1 MSFST
6 WKKCVLSLLMAATI
20 PATALFA
27 ASRNAEPPL
36 SPADEVQTTETTGS
50 VQIISPDVSKSWYGY
65 YDLIN
70 GYYKGFIHFLQ
81 FPNLAEGNCVRVQL
95 ADTENKEDIRIICQT
110 AENSETAY
118 PSDGGGVTIPYSSCC
133 AHIESLQG
141 DKEGLFLKFITNHTC
156 DVPYSVIVYSSDNIN
171 EATKLAEETF
181 ILHVTTPDQQPLLTE
196 GTPAFLS
203 GDVNTAI
210 SLPIEVHQAGYLAGQ
225 KVAIWINFAF
235 TKGEF
240 ADLRFTDQMVK
251 ADEENK
257 LFTWE
262 ISELSSGTT
271 NLTLQASAECAG
283 TYSYS
288 LIDATTGK
296 KVCNTGEGSFSIPFY
311 DKDDLSLLQQIAKA
325 NIACNDL
332 QTFISEEKYK
342 LDWDNQGNIQV
353 AWTEDGYVKQLKIT
367 DWGKYI
373 TTMPKLTFPKLQELE
388 IQETGLTALDL
399 TQIPEGAKVKIYNSL
414 LTWKNFIMPKTLNF
428 TMEGNT
434 KFDAGTILAGGSV
447 VDLSAYADWNGTP
460 SEFLW
465 WKEES
470 GSYPSSTNEVQ
481 TVSNETAKFILPDNE
496 GVKYSCQ
503 IYNRNYFS
511 GFHMETNP
519 ITITSAAAFDKSD
532 IDALKQ
538 LAKANSKVKQLQEY
552 IDNQS
557 WETDDF
563 TGYRSVRTY
572 WEEIN
577 GSKRLTKLCI
587 EAYGSSGLTNLD
599 LSAFPELRFLQL
611 AMVSYNC
618 TFKLSEN
625 KKLTELIIYS
635 YYPEAIN
642 VSANIALQRLELA
655 SCSNLRTVTGLQQLT
670 NLHRLS
676 VEGSEYVKFAAS
688 DYPASLTDMDL
699 RGTESEMPGSAII
712 PNLDYIGLPKGITS
726 FDMSAYPKLTRMDL
740 GWSQENAM
748 RYEDMKNYRN
758 GVRVYGNTLFKLTPN
773 SSVQEPD
780 EFAVGDIIDLSS
792 QATVNG
798 VASTFTWKNKFYGV
812 EVPSGMFEPVDG
824 KPGVFEIKQASED
837 PESQFYCQIQNN
849 FYSGWT
855 VSTNYI
861 KVTAKQTYSS
871 ADLQVLKTIV
881 DNSTSQDFKD
891 WFAAEGW
898 KENGSTK
905 LEDGGDLFVQWS
917 DESNKR
923 LTELSLYRF
932 GDRLTGT
939 IDVSSLNQLQRLNLC
954 SADISSVL
962 LPTDGAMLQL
972 LYVSYTKIKHLDVS
986 RFTNLF
992 SLGLDNTG
1000 LTSVDLKN
1008 NTKLQ
1013 YLYLEGTTIELP
1025 DVTFSELTNFGTP
1038 SNLTSLDMEKMPKL
1052 SALYVRSPFLK
1063 FSDIMNPHELTYL
1076 WAKSETYMQQSDELS
1091 IDGRV
1096 NMIGND
1102 TIDFSKEANSGELTV
1117 TLMEGSATAT
1127 EQNSSIYTVNWDDSK
1142 LVRFEVTNS
1151 LFPGWSMY
1159 YQGSL
1164 FTTMGD
1170 VNYDEQVNVGDVAT
1184 TAAYLVNKDALQVD
1198 FSTYAAD
1205 INKNNGVDVAD
1216 LVEIV
1221 NVIFSQTYTQTAE
1234 TRSTYVPSVR
1244 LALDG
1249 QQFLT
1254 MENEAAVSAL
1264 YLEFVGAT
1272 EEKPLLADAA
1282 RLSSVSRLQGDTLRV
1297 VAYNLNGN
1305 TIASGTHRLM
1315 QLAPGMRL
1323 VKAEFSDAQAHLL
1336 SPVGNVILT
1345 ANTEITPPS
1354 TADVLYNY
1362 PNPSEGHTTFCYQL
1376 TEPVRSAEIQLFAV
1390 NGTMVARWQGLD
1402 ATAGAHTFTA
1412 QLPLP
1417 AGIYYYRLVA
1427 DGKQVIARNT
1437 LIIK

>member
-6 WKKCVLSLLMAATI
+6 WKKRVLSLLMAATI

-36 SPADEVQTTETTGS
+36 SSADEVQTTETTGS

-141 DKEGLFLKFITNHTC
+141 DKEGLFLKFSTNHTC

-196 GTPAFLS
+196 GTPTFLA

-225 KVAIWINFAF
+225 KVTIWINFTF

-240 ADLRFTDQMVK
+240 ADLSFTDQTVTT
-251 ADEENK
+251 DEENK

-288 LIDATTGK
+288 LIDATTGQ
-296 KVCNTGEGSFSIPFY
+296 KVCNTGAGSFSIPFY
-311 DKDDLSLLQQIAKA
+311 NKEDLGLLKQIASV
-325 NIACNDL
+325 NIACDNL
-332 QTFISEEKYK
+332 QSFISEEKYK
-342 LDWDNQGNIQV
+342 LDWNNQGNIKV
-353 AWTEDGYVKQLKIT
+353 AWTEDGYVKKFKIT
-367 DWGKYI
+367 DWGEYI
-373 TTMPKLTFPKLQELE
+373 TTMPRLTFPKLQELE
-388 IQETGLTALDL
+388 IQGTGLTALDL

-460 SEFLW
+460 SEFQW

-519 ITITSAAAFDKSD
+519 ITITSAAAFNVSD
-532 IDALKQ
+532 INALKQ
-538 LAKANSKVKQLQEY
+538 LAEDNSQVKQLQEY
-552 IDNQS
+552 VDNKS

-635 YYPEAIN
+635 YYPEAID

-688 DYPASLTDMDL
+688 DYPSSLTDMDL

-740 GWSQENAM
+740 GWSKENAM

-758 GVRVYGNTLFKLTPN
+758 GVSVFGNTLFKLTPN

-780 EFAVGDIIDLSS
+780 EFAVGEIIDLSS

-837 PESQFYCQIQNN
+837 PESQFYCQIKNA
-849 FYSGWT
+849 FYPSWT
-855 VSTNYI
+855 VTTNNI
-861 KVTAKQTYSS
+861 KVTSKFSS
-871 ADLQVLKTIV
+871 ADLQVLQTIV
-881 DNSTSQDFKD
+881 NNSDSQSLKE
-891 WFAAEGW
+891 WFAAGGW
-898 KENGSTK
+898 KTETSYPEPGVRV
-905 LEDGGDLFVQWS
+905 DVQWS
-917 DESNKR
+917 DEGDKR
-923 LTELSLYRF
+923 LTTLRISGLC
-932 GDRLTGT
+932 DRLIGA
-939 IDVSSLNQLQRLNLC
+939 IDLSALDQLQNLDL
-954 SADISSVL
+954 SGNNISSVL
-962 LPTDGAMLQL
+962 LPTDGSMLQVL
-972 LYVSYTKIKHLDVS
+972 NLNKTKIETLEVQRFTKLTSLDLSYTA
-986 RFTNLF
+986 T
-992 SLGLDNTG
+992 

-1013 YLYLEGTTIELP
+1013 ELNLAGTSVELP

-1076 WAKSETYMQQSDELS
+1076 WAKSETYMQQSDKLADHDS
-1091 IDGRV
+1091 V
-1096 NMIGND
+1096 NMIGKD
-1102 TIDFSKEANSGELTV
+1102 ATINFSKEANGGELTV
-1117 TLMEGSATAT
+1117 TLTEGSATAT
-1127 EQNSSIYTVNWDDSK
+1127 EQNSSIYTVDWTASK
-1142 LVRFEVTNS
+1142 LVRFELTNS
-1151 LFPGWSMY
+1151 LFPGWRMY
-1159 YQGSL
+1159 YKGNL

-1170 VNYDEQVNVGDVAT
+1170 VNYNEQVNVGDVAT

-1221 NVIFSQTYTQTAE
+1221 NLIFSQTYTQTAE

-1305 TIASGTHRLM
+1305 AIASGTHRLM

-1336 SPVGNVILT
+1336 SPLGDVILT
-1345 ANTEITPPS
+1345 ANAEITPPS
-1354 TADVLYNY
+1354 TADALYNY
-1362 PNPSEGHTTFCYQL
+1362 PNPAEGHTTFCYQL
-1376 TEPVRSAEIQLFAV
+1376 TEPARSAEIQFFAA
-1390 NGTMVARWQGLD
+1390 NGSMVACWQGLD